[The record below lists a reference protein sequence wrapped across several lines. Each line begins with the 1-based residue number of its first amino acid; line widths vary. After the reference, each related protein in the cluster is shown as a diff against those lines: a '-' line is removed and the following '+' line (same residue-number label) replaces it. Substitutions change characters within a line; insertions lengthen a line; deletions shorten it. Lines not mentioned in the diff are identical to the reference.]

1 MPFRTLTD
9 PVAFARANT
18 ALEMAWARL
27 KRHPCGNL
35 PSECQRERLA
45 YFVATCASEVEDEVD
60 LAERAIV
67 KFLDSLLENSSV

>member
-9 PVAFARANT
+9 PVAFARASM

-35 PSECQRERLA
+35 PSECQRARLA
-45 YFVATCASEVEDEVD
+45 YFVATYASDVEDEVD

-67 KFLDSLLENSSV
+67 KFLNSWLYDSRA